1 MSTKHKNMN
10 ASINPAPPECD
21 SSEPALVIN
30 ELQMR
35 LDDRERQ
42 LQDALARLDD
52 AIKSGNAQFDSIDD
66 DPLTHQ
72 DDPFMNPA
80 EVGRQIGKSP
90 QTVGRWIVEGLITA
104 TFFPHDK
111 WMVRKSE
118 VNRLLRGSA
127 LNKQVV

>member
-10 ASINPAPPECD
+10 VSINPAPT
-21 SSEPALVIN
+21 EPALVIN
-30 ELQMR
+30 ELQLR

-52 AIKSGNAQFDSIDD
+52 ALKSGNAQFDSIDD

-72 DDPFMNPA
+72 DDPFMSPA
-80 EVGRQIGKSP
+80 EVGRQIGMSP
-90 QTVGRWIVEGLITA
+90 QTVGRWIVEGLIVA
-104 TFFPHDK
+104 TFFPNER

-118 VNRLLRGSA
+118 VNKLLRGSA